1 MNQITIILVHA
12 GSAKLPT
19 HIPEVLSITGA
30 IAKKSRIVFLANEIN
45 RIDFER
51 IKRDLRDSGSGIDF
65 VAIEDIP
72 ESLVTKKFRMSSTL
86 DKSFR
91 DGFWFNASNRFL
103 VLADYMAHKNIGN
116 VIHIENDYV
125 LYFDPADKLEAF
137 NLYADFAVPLDR
149 VRAIPGIVW
158 FKNLKVANSLAS
170 YISENPNQ
178 DDMVTVGRFCL
189 EASGIASKALP
200 TIPYKYAS
208 VKGLDVQKYADS
220 IDLFGGV
227 FDAAAIGQYIGGIH
241 WMNNPADTTLFINES
256 SDLIMSDFSFSWAVK
271 NGVKSP
277 LLTHHEELTPILG
290 LHAHSKNLEAI
301 SPFNHGVPKGE
312 ESVITGER
320 LQSLCDLTM
329 GTASITKF
337 HGCNNIQTKELIEL
351 PEDTQGN
358 LGPPSIELIE
368 KVSNARTIF
377 IYTHLIPYFRYYF
390 APRIKSPFTL
400 VTHNSD
406 HPVTVMDYQL
416 LNHPHLEMWFAQNC
430 EFNHSKL
437 RPLPIGLQNKQWGA
451 EKISQLVWVGKN
463 IIKTDILYA
472 NFSAQTHAG
481 RVAALSAVKELPYA
495 TVEQDVD
502 YVRYLKNLA
511 RHKFCLC
518 PRGNGI
524 DTHRFWEAQYL
535 DSVPVIIWREWTP
548 AYSGMPVLILDSWEE
563 IKELDLEAIY
573 ISLTN
578 KSYPRTNLDLQKI
591 AKQII
596 HG

>member
-12 GSAKLPT
+12 GPAQLPT
-19 HIPEVLSITGA
+19 HIPELLLNTEA

-51 IKRDLRDSGSGIDF
+51 IRHDLGDSGNRIDF

-72 ESLVTKKFRMSSTL
+72 ESDVTQKFRKISAL

-103 VLADYMAHKNIGN
+103 VLADYMAHKNLGN

-125 LYFDPADKLEAF
+125 LYFDPADKLETF

-149 VRAIPGIVW
+149 LRAIPGIVW
-158 FKNLKVANSLAS
+158 FKNSKVANSLGS
-170 YISENPNQ
+170 YISENPHQ
-178 DDMVTVGRFCL
+178 DDMATVGRFCL
-189 EASGIASKALP
+189 EASDFISKALP
-200 TIPYKYAS
+200 TIPYGYAS
-208 VKGLDVQKYADS
+208 AKGLNVQKYADG

-241 WMNNPADTTLFINES
+241 WINNPVDTTLFINES
-256 SDLIMSDFSFSWAVK
+256 SDLMMSDFSFSWAIK
-271 NGVKSP
+271 DGIKSP
-277 LLTHHEELTPILG
+277 LLICNNEITPVLG
-290 LHAHSKNLEAI
+290 VHAHSKNLEGV
-301 SPFNHGVPKGE
+301 SPFNHGVLRE
-312 ESVITGER
+312 QAIAITGER
-320 LQSLCDLTM
+320 LQSYCEISI
-329 GTASITKF
+329 GTPSITKF
-337 HGCNNIQTKELIEL
+337 HGRNNIQSKELIEL
-351 PEDTQGN
+351 PEDIEGN
-358 LGPPSIELIE
+358 LAPPSIELIE
-368 KVSNARTIF
+368 RVTQARTIF
-377 IYTHLIPYFRYYF
+377 IYTHLMPYFRYYL

-406 HPVTVMDYQL
+406 NPVTVMDYQL
-416 LNHPHLEMWFAQNC
+416 LNHPHLENWFAQNS
-430 EFNHSKL
+430 EFNHAKL
-437 RPLPIGLQNKQWGA
+437 KPLPIGLQNKQWGSD
-451 EKISQLVWVGKN
+451 KIDQLVNVGKD
-463 IIKTDILYA
+463 IVKTEILYV
-472 NFSAQTHAG
+472 NFSSQTHPG
-481 RVAALSAVKELPYA
+481 RVAALSAAKELPYA

-535 DSVPVIIWREWTP
+535 DSIPVILWRDWTP
-548 AYSGMPVLILDSWEE
+548 AYSEMPVLILDNWGEL
-563 IKELDLEAIY
+563 KELDLDIIY
-573 ISLTN
+573 MSLTN
-578 KSYPRTNLDLQKI
+578 KKYLRTSLNLQKVVN
-591 AKQII
+591 QIN